1 MPFSTHMRSTYTAT
15 PSDIEHR
22 WFIVDAEGMV
32 LGRLAAEVARIIR
45 GKHKPT
51 FTPHMDTGDNVI
63 VINASKVRVTGRK
76 AEQKR
81 YFHHT
86 GYMGHE
92 RFTPFAS
99 MLAKH
104 PERVIEKA
112 VFGMLP
118 KTALGR
124 QVLRLKLR
132 VYPDAEHPHAAQQ
145 PTVLKLTQSESK

>member
-1 MPFSTHMRSTYTAT
+1 MSFLTHMRTYTAS

-22 WFIVDAEGMV
+22 WYVVDAEGMV
-32 LGRLAAEVARIIR
+32 LGRLATEVARIIR
-45 GKHKPT
+45 GKHKPMY
-51 FTPHMDTGDNVI
+51 TPHMDTGDNVI
-63 VINASKVRVTGRK
+63 VINAAKVRVTGRK

-92 RFTPFAS
+92 RFTPFAT

-104 PERVIEKA
+104 PDRVIEKA

-124 QVLRLKLR
+124 QKLRLKLR
-132 VYPDAEHPHAAQQ
+132 VYADAEHPHAAQQ
-145 PTVLKLTQSESK
+145 PTVLTLTQSESK

>member
-1 MPFSTHMRSTYTAT
+1 MRSTYTAT
-15 PSDIEHR
+15 PADIEPK
-22 WFIVDAEGMV
+22 WFVVDANGMV
-32 LGRLAAEVARIIR
+32 LGRLATEVARIIR
-45 GKHKPT
+45 GKHKPM
-51 FTPHMDTGDNVI
+51 FTPHMDTGDHVI

-76 AEQKR
+76 MEQKN
-81 YFHHT
+81 YYHHT

-92 RFTPFAS
+92 RYTPLAS

-124 QVLRLKLR
+124 QKLRLKLR
-132 VYPDAEHPHAAQQ
+132 VYPDAKHPHAAQQ
-145 PTVLKLTQSESK
+145 PQALTFPKAEAK

>member
-1 MPFSTHMRSTYTAT
+1 MKTFSAT
-15 PSDIEHR
+15 PSDIDKR
-22 WFIVDAEGMV
+22 WFVVDAEGV
-32 LGRLAAEVARIIR
+32 PLGRLASEVAKILR

-63 VINASKVRVTGRK
+63 VVNAAKVRVTGRK
-76 AEQKR
+76 AEQKE
-81 YFHHT
+81 YFRHS

-92 RFTPFAS
+92 RFTPLAT

-112 VFGMLP
+112 VYGMLP

-124 QVLRLKLR
+124 GVLRRKLR
-132 VYPDAEHPHAAQQ
+132 VYPGTDHPHVAQN
-145 PTVLKLTQSESK
+145 PAPLKLFNDETE

>member
-1 MPFSTHMRSTYTAT
+1 MKTYSAT

-22 WFIVDAEGMV
+22 WFVVDADGLV
-32 LGRLAAEVARIIR
+32 LGRLASEVAKIIR
-45 GKHKPT
+45 GKHKPM
-51 FTPHMDTGDNVI
+51 FTPHMDTGDHVI

-81 YFHHT
+81 YFRHT

-104 PERVIEKA
+104 PERVVEKA

-124 QVLRLKLR
+124 QKLRLKLR
-132 VYPDAEHPHAAQQ
+132 VYPDAQHPHAAQQ
-145 PTVLKLTQSESK
+145 PVVLNLKSETE

>member
-1 MPFSTHMRSTYTAT
+1 MKTYSAT

-22 WFIVDAEGMV
+22 WFVVDADGLV
-32 LGRLAAEVARIIR
+32 LGRLASEVAKIIR
-45 GKHKPT
+45 GKHKPM
-51 FTPHMDTGDNVI
+51 FTPHMDTGDHVI
-63 VINASKVRVTGRK
+63 VINAAKVRVTGRK

-81 YFHHT
+81 YFRHT

-104 PERVIEKA
+104 PERVVEKA

-124 QVLRLKLR
+124 QKLRLKLR
-132 VYPDAEHPHAAQQ
+132 VYPDAQHPHAAQQ
-145 PTVLKLTQSESK
+145 PVVLNLKRETE